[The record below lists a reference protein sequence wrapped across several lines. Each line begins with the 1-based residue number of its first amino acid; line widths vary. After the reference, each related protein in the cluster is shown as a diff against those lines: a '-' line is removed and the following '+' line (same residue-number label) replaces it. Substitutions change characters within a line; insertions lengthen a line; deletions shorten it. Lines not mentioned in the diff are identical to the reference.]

1 MVDLVLRNGWVVD
14 GSGCPPM
21 RADVAVTGDRISAVE
36 RVPEGAGREELDVR
50 GCLLLPGLIDTH
62 VHGDALLG
70 DPAVQEAA
78 LRQGVTTFVLGQDGV
93 SFAPSDAATA
103 AYAGEYFAAINGPT
117 PAELRGGVSLAELL
131 AWYDG
136 ASALNAAYL
145 VPHGTVRHRVLRDA
159 ERPPDAEELAA
170 MCRLVEDALADGAA
184 GLSTGLD
191 YLPGRHADAEEI
203 AALCAPVAA
212 AGVPYVTHMRGY
224 EALAHVG
231 MAEVERI
238 TALSGVAAHI
248 SHYHGPANML
258 VGLVDAARDRGVDL
272 TFDSY
277 PYRRGCS
284 LLAMLA
290 LPPQVQGS
298 VGDTLARLADPLVR
312 TRLDQEWFPAVAD
325 TLARLTLAHVPSQR
339 YGWAE
344 GMTLPEA
351 AAEAGTSVGE
361 LVCVLLVETGL
372 ATGAIVEQPAINTDA
387 DVRALLRHPAHMGSS
402 DGIYLG
408 GHPHPR
414 GWGAFARML
423 GRHTREL
430 GDWSWAE
437 AAVHLAGHPAR
448 RFGLADRGR
457 LVRGA
462 AADVVVLEPDDV
474 IDRAGYDDPRRPATG
489 VRHVLVNGAWAVRD
503 EALTGARPGRALR
516 P

>member
-21 RADVAVTGDRISAVE
+21 RADLAVTGDRIEAVGHL
-36 RVPEGAGREELDVR
+36 PEGTGREEMDVG
-50 GCLLLPGLIDTH
+50 GCLVLPGLIDAH

-70 DPAVQEAA
+70 DPEVQEAA

-103 AYAGEYFAAINGPT
+103 TYAGEYFAAVNGPT
-117 PAELRGGVSLAELL
+117 PVELRDGVSVAELL
-131 AWYDG
+131 GWYDG

-145 VPHGTVRHRVLRDA
+145 VPHGTIRYRVLRDA
-159 ERPPDAEELAA
+159 PRPPEAEELAA
-170 MCRLVEDALADGAA
+170 MRRLVEEGLAEGAV

-212 AGVPYVTHMRGY
+212 AGLPYVTHMRGY
-224 EALAHVG
+224 EALADVG
-231 MAEVERI
+231 VAEVERI
-238 TALSGVAAHI
+238 AALSGVAVHI

-258 VGLVDAARDRGVDL
+258 AGLVDGARDRGIDV

-284 LLAMLA
+284 LLTMLA
-290 LPPQVQGS
+290 LPPDVQGS
-298 VGDTLARLADPLVR
+298 VADTLERLADPLVR
-312 TRLDQEWFPAVAD
+312 RRLDHEWFPVMAS
-325 TLARLTLAHVPSQR
+325 TLNRLTLAHIPSEA
-339 YGWAE
+339 YSWAE
-344 GMTLPEA
+344 GMTLPAA
-351 AAEAGTSVGE
+351 AAEAGTTVGE

-372 ATGAIVEQPAINTDA
+372 GTGAIVEQPPINTDA

-414 GWGAFARML
+414 GWGAYARML
-423 GRHTREL
+423 GRHTREF
-430 GDWSWAE
+430 GDWTWAE
-437 AAVHLAGHPAR
+437 AGVHLAGHPAR

-457 LVRGA
+457 LVVGA
-462 AADVVVLEPDDV
+462 AADVAVLHPAEV
-474 IDRAGYDDPRRPATG
+474 IDRAEYAEPRRPAAG
-489 VRHVLVNGAWAVRD
+489 VRHVLVNGRWALRDGAVTGVRS
-503 EALTGARPGRALR
+503 GRALR
-516 P
+516 R